1 MSFQNISPA
10 KFKELS
16 ESADNIVLDVRS
28 EQEYAEG
35 QIPGHRLINFFDA
48 DFKEQLEAK
57 LDKSKNYLVYCRSG
71 NRSGK
76 TCHLMESLGFTGK
89 LYNLEGGI
97 QAWNA
102 SEG

>member
-1 MSFQNISPA
+1 MTYQNINVD

-16 ESADNIVLDVRS
+16 EKEGYIILDVRS

-35 QIPGHRLINFFDA
+35 QIPNHQLINFFDS

-76 TCHLMESLGFTGK
+76 TCNLMPELGFTGE
-89 LYNLEGGI
+89 LYNLDGGI
-97 QAWNA
+97 KAWNEA
-102 SEG
+102 NN